1 MSSQPS
7 TNMLQLY
14 IVIVI
19 TITHYNSTV
28 LFSFMTIMSIYM
40 HKLCIILHYMQYYGI
55 IMLAI
60 SKIKAQTTQHCSM

>member
-19 TITHYNSTV
+19 IITHYNSTV
-28 LFSFMTIMSIYM
+28 LFSFHDNNVY
-40 HKLCIILHYMQYYGI
+40 LY
-55 IMLAI
+55 
-60 SKIKAQTTQHCSM
+60 AQAVMVLGR

>member
-1 MSSQPS
+1 MSSQLS

-28 LFSFMTIMSIYM
+28 LFSFHDNNVY
-40 HKLCIILHYMQYYGI
+40 LYAQALHNTALYTVLWHHHVGYQQNKGTDHTA
-55 IMLAI
+55 L
-60 SKIKAQTTQHCSM
+60 